1 MLNSTDSISIYDG
14 DIYNKPSL
22 HLVAELRHD
31 SPLEKRFL
39 TTRGPSLSVRVVA
52 SGASESYG
60 FIAEVVTTPISAIG
74 FSKYLLRPNLFAL
87 LAIGNWTYFQKILLS
102 TAVLETGGT
111 HPILFIPSGVC
122 HLIRREDDWRL
133 MLHSYFGV
141 LGGISHWSKVGVLL

>member
-1 MLNSTDSISIYDG
+1 MVISGCRLLQLNMLNSTDSISIYDG

-39 TTRGPSLSVRVVA
+39 TTRGPSLSIRVVA

-74 FSKYLLRPNLFAL
+74 FSKYFL
-87 LAIGNWTYFQKILLS
+87 
-102 TAVLETGGT
+102 
-111 HPILFIPSGVC
+111 ILFT
-122 HLIRREDDWRL
+122 
-133 MLHSYFGV
+133 
-141 LGGISHWSKVGVLL
+141 